1 MAISLNASNAQI
13 LNAVRDQAG
22 LEYQMRIPAV
32 SDGDISKALKELD
45 KYTPMWNIFM
55 STLLNTIGL
64 RMFNENLYENRLR
77 PLKSGSLAF
86 GGMVEEY
93 SINLIQAEE
102 YDVNDTNVFEVKEPD
117 MEVNWHRINS
127 RRRYPLT
134 INEDL
139 IAEACESD
147 GGLSALITYIMQTPQ
162 NSAEW
167 DEYLLMMELLAKY
180 QTEDGFANVQ
190 VSDIL
195 SAQDPEAAGKQLVKA
210 VSTWYEKSKF
220 YRRDTNAAGI
230 DAVSNSMILLTTPEI
245 QSSYSTD
252 VLAAAFNMSRA
263 EFMADRVITV
273 DKFPDSLSGTQ
284 AILLDADWY
293 KVFDTKNKVAS
304 IYNPKTLNWNH
315 FLHRWGIFSCS
326 RMRPAIRFS
335 TAEGNI
341 NVPAVFSVDGVTAV
355 FGKYDSAFSDVTYD
369 GPGTVNEDYNTLVVD
384 DTAGLKIPLDVD
396 VHSMDD
402 DSHERNSRN
411 AYWLVTGSIA
421 PIVTTHLD
429 STTGELV
436 YAYNPSGDVPDV
448 DASSLDVILPDTGT
462 YVDRDGYLH
471 IAPDMSYSALKI
483 TAISAQDPTHNA
495 SINIFSTAQAAALE
509 FEI

>member
-32 SDGDISKALKELD
+32 SDGDVSKALKELD

-167 DEYLLMMELLAKY
+167 DEYLLMLELLGKY
-180 QTEDGFANVQ
+180 QTEDGFANIS

-230 DAVSNSMILLTTPEI
+230 DAVSRNMILLTTPEI
-245 QSSYSTD
+245 QASYNVD

-263 EFMADRVITV
+263 EFMADRVLTV
-273 DKFPDSLSGTQ
+273 DKFPEVLDGTQ

-335 TAEGNI
+335 TDEDNI
-341 NVPAVFSVDGVTAV
+341 NVPVPWTVDIVEAW
-355 FGKYDSAFSDVTYD
+355 FGKEYESYD
-369 GPGTVNEDYNTLVVD
+369 GPGTVNDDFNQLTVD
-384 DTAGLKIPLDVD
+384 DTAGLVIPINARAVETDGTNY
-396 VHSMDD
+396 
-402 DSHERNSRN
+402 RNTPN
-411 AYWLVTGSIA
+411 VYWLVSGSIA
-421 PIVTTHLD
+421 PLVSVDEDGAIVYQYPNADVSGTPDLD
-429 STTGELV
+429 
-436 YAYNPSGDVPDV
+436 A
-448 DASSLDVILPDTGT
+448 ASLDVILPDSGT

-471 IAPDMSYSALKI
+471 IAPDMSYSAIKV
-483 TAISAQDPTHNA
+483 TAISTKDPSKNM
-495 SINIFSTAQAAALE
+495 SITVYSTAQAALLPSD
-509 FEI
+509 

>member
-77 PLKSGSLAF
+77 PLKTGSLAF

-167 DEYLLMMELLAKY
+167 DEYLLMLELLAKY

-230 DAVSNSMILLTTPEI
+230 DAVSRNMILLTTPEI
-245 QSSYSTD
+245 QASYNVD

-263 EFMADRVITV
+263 EFMADRVLTV
-273 DKFPDSLSGTQ
+273 DKFPAGLSGTQ

-341 NVPAVFSVDGVTAV
+341 NVPDTWSVVSVAAS
-355 FGKYDSAFSDVTYD
+355 FGDPTWGEWQ
-369 GPGTVNEDYNTLVVD
+369 GPGSVNDAWSVLTVD
-384 DTAGLKIPLDVD
+384 DTAGITVPLTANVSEASTIGDTRETTNV
-396 VHSMDD
+396 
-402 DSHERNSRN
+402 
-411 AYWLVTGSIA
+411 YWLVSGSVA
-421 PIVTTHLD
+421 PIVTVDSDGAIVYEYPNATSGGDPDLD
-429 STTGELV
+429 
-436 YAYNPSGDVPDV
+436 A
-448 DASSLDVILPDTGT
+448 ASLDVILPDSGT
-462 YVDRDGYLH
+462 YVDRNGVLH
-471 IAPDMSYSALKI
+471 VAPDMSYSALKI
-483 TAISAQDPTHNA
+483 TAISTQDPTKNA
-495 SINIFSTAQAAALE
+495 SITVYSTAQAALLPA
-509 FEI
+509 

>member
-1 MAISLNASNAQI
+1 MAISLNATNAQI

-102 YDVNDTNVFEVKEPD
+102 YDVNDTNVFEVNEPD

-167 DEYLLMMELLAKY
+167 DEYLLMLELLAKY

-195 SAQDPEAAGKQLVKA
+195 TAADPEVAGKQLVKA

-230 DAVSNSMILLTTPEI
+230 DAVSRNMILLTTPEI
-245 QSSYSTD
+245 QASYNVD

-263 EFMADRVITV
+263 EFMADRVLTV
-273 DKFPDSLSGTQ
+273 DKFPEGLSGTQ

-335 TAEGNI
+335 TDDGNI
-341 NVPAVFSVDGVTAV
+341 NVPTVWFIDSVAATFDASASAV
-355 FGKYDSAFSDVTYD
+355 
-369 GPGTVNEDYNTLVVD
+369 GTLSDYNTVLTVSDTGGIEVQLNAVVTEEDED
-384 DTAGLKIPLDVD
+384 DPSKT
-396 VHSMDD
+396 
-402 DSHERNSRN
+402 RTN
-411 AYWLVTGSIA
+411 ANVYWLVSGSVA
-421 PIVTTHLD
+421 PIVIGAAVSGQTEA
-429 STTGELV
+429 TGTLT
-436 YAYNPSGDVPDV
+436 YAYSN
-448 DASSLDVILPDTGT
+448 DAASLDVILPDTGT
-462 YVDRDGYLH
+462 YVDRDNVLH
-471 IAPDMSYSALKI
+471 VAPGMSYSALKL
-483 TAISAQDPTHNA
+483 TAISTKDPTVNA
-495 SINIFSTAQAAALE
+495 SITVYSTAQKAALE
-509 FEI
+509 FEEDK

>member
-245 QSSYSTD
+245 QASYNVD

-263 EFMADRVITV
+263 EFMADRVLTV
-273 DKFPDSLSGTQ
+273 DKFPEGLSGTQ

-335 TAEGNI
+335 TAASNI
-341 NVPAVFSVDGVTAV
+341 NVPVTWTVDSVDAF
-355 FGKYDSAFSDVTYD
+355 FGKDGETYD
-369 GPGTVNEDYNTLVVD
+369 GPGTANADHTQVVVA
-384 DTAGLKIPLDVD
+384 DTAGLTIPINAQVNEVD
-396 VHSMDD
+396 TNS
-402 DSHERNSRN
+402 NSRIN
-411 AYWLVTGSIA
+411 RNFYWLVSGSIA
-421 PIVTTHLD
+421 PIVTGSILQGGSGALT
-429 STTGELV
+429 
-436 YAYNPSGDVPDV
+436 YAYIEENQASPDL
-448 DASSLDVILPDTGT
+448 DTTKLDVILPDSGT

-471 IAPDMSYSALKI
+471 IAPDMSYSAIKV
-483 TAISAQDPTHNA
+483 TAISTKDPSKNA
-495 SINIFSTAQAAALE
+495 SITVLSTAQMTATA
-509 FEI
+509 FGN

>member
-77 PLKSGSLAF
+77 PLKTGSLAF

-167 DEYLLMMELLAKY
+167 DEYLLMLELLAKY

-230 DAVSNSMILLTTPEI
+230 DAVSRNMILLTTPEI
-245 QSSYSTD
+245 QASYNVD

-263 EFMADRVITV
+263 EFMADRVLTV
-273 DKFPDSLSGTQ
+273 DKFPEGLSGTQ

-335 TAEGNI
+335 TAEDNI
-341 NVPAVFSVDGVTAV
+341 NVPVPWTVDSVGAY
-355 FGKYDSAFSDVTYD
+355 FGKEEWATWQ
-369 GPGTVNEDYNTLVVD
+369 GPGTVNGDRTVLTIA
-384 DTAGLKIPLDVD
+384 DTAGLTVPLYANVSE
-396 VHSMDD
+396 VQGETG
-402 DSHERNSRN
+402 ERTTKNV
-411 AYWLVTGSIA
+411 YWLLSGSIA
-421 PIVTTHLD
+421 PLTKGNNNDIVYQYPNADGT
-429 STTGELV
+429 ST
-436 YAYNPSGDVPDV
+436 PDF
-448 DASSLDVILPDTGT
+448 DAASLDVILPDSGT
-462 YVDRDGYLH
+462 YVDRDGVLH
-471 IAPDMSYSALKI
+471 VAPDMSYSALKI
-483 TAISAQDPTHNA
+483 TAVSTQDPTKNA
-495 SINIFSTAQAAALE
+495 TITVYSSAQANYLSA
-509 FEI
+509 

>member
-1 MAISLNASNAQI
+1 MTITLDASNAQI

-22 LEYQMRIPAV
+22 LDYQARIPAV
-32 SDGDISKALKELD
+32 SDGDISKALRELD
-45 KYTPMWNIFM
+45 RYTPMWNIFM
-55 STLLNTIGL
+55 ETLLNTIGL

-77 PLKSGSLAF
+77 PLKSGALAF

-102 YDVNDTNVFEVKEPD
+102 YDVNDTNVFDVSEPD

-167 DEYLLMMELLAKY
+167 DEYKIMLELLAKY
-180 QTEDGFANVQ
+180 DIEDGFANIQ

-195 SAQDPEAAGKQLVKA
+195 SAVDPEAAGKQLVKA

-230 DAVSNSMILLTTPEI
+230 DAVSRDMILLTTPEI
-245 QSSYSTD
+245 QASYNVD
-252 VLAAAFNMSRA
+252 VLAAAFNMDRA
-263 EFMADRVITV
+263 QFVADRVLTV
-273 DKFPDSLSGTQ
+273 DKFPDSLAGTQ
-284 AILLDADWY
+284 AILLDRDWY

-335 TAEGNI
+335 TDTDTINIPVTWSVTDVHSWFDSGDIPSGTTLHDALNGN
-341 NVPAVFSVDGVTAV
+341 PDGLLEV
-355 FGKYDSAFSDVTYD
+355 
-369 GPGTVNEDYNTLVVD
+369 E
-384 DTAGLKIPLDVD
+384 DTAGLKIPLHAMVIEADT
-396 VHSMDD
+396 
-402 DSHERNSRN
+402 DSNTRNTDN
-411 AYWLVTGSIA
+411 YYWLVSGSIA
-421 PIVTTHLD
+421 PITTASSDENSGTISYMYPTD
-429 STTGELV
+429 STD
-436 YAYNPSGDVPDV
+436 DVNI
-448 DASSLDVILPDTGT
+448 DALDVILPDTGT
-462 YVDRDGYLH
+462 YVDRDNVLH
-471 IAPDMSYSALKI
+471 IADGMSYSAIKV
-483 TAISAQDPTHNA
+483 TAISTVDPLFNC
-495 SINIFSTAQAAALE
+495 SITVMSSDQYSALE
-509 FEI
+509 FEVTK

>member
-1 MAISLNASNAQI
+1 MGISLNASNAQI

-77 PLKSGSLAF
+77 PLKTGSLAF

-167 DEYLLMMELLAKY
+167 DEYLLMLELLAKY
-180 QTEDGFANVQ
+180 QTEDGFANIQ

-273 DKFPDSLSGTQ
+273 DKFPAGLEGTQ

-335 TAEGNI
+335 TSEGNI
-341 NVPAVFSVDGVTAV
+341 NVPVTWTVEAVVAS
-355 FGKYDSAFSDVTYD
+355 FGDSSWTNWQ
-369 GPGTVNEDYNTLVVD
+369 GPGIVNDAWTVLTVD
-384 DTAGLKIPLDVD
+384 NTAGITVPLKAT
-396 VHSMDD
+396 VHEVSSD
-402 DSHERNSRN
+402 DSRETDHV
-411 AYWLVTGSIA
+411 YWLVSGSIA
-421 PIVTTHLD
+421 PIVAAD
-429 STTGELV
+429 SDTGDNTYV
-436 YAYNPSGDVPDV
+436 YPNNNAEASTPLPDFDT
-448 DASSLDVILPDTGT
+448 DAMDVILPDSGT
-462 YVDRDGYLH
+462 YVDRDGVLH
-471 IAPDMSYSALKI
+471 VAPDMSYSALKI
-483 TAISAQDPTHNA
+483 TAISTQDPTKNA
-495 SINIFSTAQAAALE
+495 SITVFSTAEAQ
-509 FEI
+509 EIAIPQ

>member
-77 PLKSGSLAF
+77 PLKTGSLAF

-167 DEYLLMMELLAKY
+167 DEYLLMLELLAKY

-230 DAVSNSMILLTTPEI
+230 DAVSRNMILLTTPEI
-245 QSSYSTD
+245 QASYNVD

-263 EFMADRVITV
+263 EFMADRVLTV
-273 DKFPDSLSGTQ
+273 DKFPEGLSGTQ

-335 TAEGNI
+335 TANGNI
-341 NVPAVFSVDGVTAV
+341 NVPTVWTVSSVAATFDSSASTVGTLNDSNEVLIVSDTSGIEVKLNAVVTET
-355 FGKYDSAFSDVTYD
+355 DTSS
-369 GPGTVNEDYNTLVVD
+369 NTR
-384 DTAGLKIPLDVD
+384 T
-396 VHSMDD
+396 
-402 DSHERNSRN
+402 N
-411 AYWLVTGSIA
+411 ANVYWLVSGAIA
-421 PIVTTHLD
+421 PLVTTNE
-429 STTGELV
+429 GALV
-436 YAYNPSGDVPDV
+436 YRYPNADTASPYGDLN
-448 DASSLDVILPDTGT
+448 AASLDVILPDSGT
-462 YVDRDGYLH
+462 YVDRDGVLH
-471 IAPDMSYSALKI
+471 VAPDMSYSALKI
-483 TAISAQDPTHNA
+483 TAVSTQDPTKNA
-495 SINIFSTAQAAALE
+495 TINIISTAEVEYFAD
-509 FEI
+509 

>member
-167 DEYLLMMELLAKY
+167 DEYLLMLELLAKY

-230 DAVSNSMILLTTPEI
+230 DAVSRNMILLTTPEI
-245 QSSYSTD
+245 QASYNVD

-263 EFMADRVITV
+263 EFMADRVLTV
-273 DKFPDSLSGTQ
+273 DKFPEGLSGTQ

-335 TAEGNI
+335 TDSGNI
-341 NVPAVFSVDGVTAV
+341 NVPDTWSVVSVAAS
-355 FGKYDSAFSDVTYD
+355 FGDPTWGEWQ
-369 GPGTVNEDYNTLVVD
+369 GPGTVNNAWSVLTIN
-384 DTAGLKIPLDVD
+384 DTAGISVPLTANVSEASTSGDTRETTNV
-396 VHSMDD
+396 
-402 DSHERNSRN
+402 
-411 AYWLVTGSIA
+411 YWLVSGSVA
-421 PIVTTHLD
+421 PIVTVNEN
-429 STTGELV
+429 GKIV
-436 YAYNPSGDVPDV
+436 YAYPNATSGGDPDL
-448 DASSLDVILPDTGT
+448 DAASLDVILPDSGT
-462 YVDRDGYLH
+462 YVDRDGVLH
-471 IAPDMSYSALKI
+471 VAPDMSYSALKI
-483 TAISAQDPTHNA
+483 TAVSTQDPSKNA
-495 SINIFSTAQAAALE
+495 TITVYSTAQAAYLPA
-509 FEI
+509 

>member
-77 PLKSGSLAF
+77 PLKTGSLAF

-167 DEYLLMMELLAKY
+167 DEYLLMLELLAKY

-230 DAVSNSMILLTTPEI
+230 DAVSRNMILLTTPEI
-245 QSSYSTD
+245 QASYNVD

-263 EFMADRVITV
+263 EFMADRVLTV
-273 DKFPDSLSGTQ
+273 DKFPEGLSGTQ

-335 TAEGNI
+335 TEAGNI
-341 NVPAVFSVDGVTAV
+341 NVPVTWTVDSVSAS
-355 FGKYDSAFSDVTYD
+355 FGKEDWTEWP
-369 GPGTVNEDYNTLVVD
+369 GPGLVNDDRNELVIESIAGLTVPLSADVNESSSDG
-384 DTAGLKIPLDVD
+384 DTRETNNV
-396 VHSMDD
+396 
-402 DSHERNSRN
+402 
-411 AYWLVTGSIA
+411 YWLISGSIA
-421 PIVTTHLD
+421 PVVTID
-429 STTGELV
+429 KNNKV
-436 YAYNPSGDVPDV
+436 AYAYPNAAPDGAP
-448 DASSLDVILPDTGT
+448 DFNSAALDVILPDSGT
-462 YVDRDGYLH
+462 YVDRDGVLH
-471 IAPDMSYSALKI
+471 VAPDMSYSALKI
-483 TAISAQDPTHNA
+483 TAVSTQDPTKNA
-495 SINIFSTAQAAALE
+495 TITVYSGAQAEVIPA
-509 FEI
+509 

>member
-167 DEYLLMMELLAKY
+167 DEYLLMLELLAKY

-195 SAQDPEAAGKQLVKA
+195 TAADPEAAGKQLVKA

-230 DAVSNSMILLTTPEI
+230 DAVSRNMILLTTPEI
-245 QSSYSTD
+245 QASYNVD

-263 EFMADRVITV
+263 EFMADRVLTV
-273 DKFPDSLSGTQ
+273 DKFPEGLSGTQ

-335 TAEGNI
+335 TDAGNI
-341 NVPAVFSVDGVTAV
+341 NVPVARTVTEVAAR
-355 FGKYDSAFSDVTYD
+355 FDSSAADIGTLNV
-369 GPGTVNEDYNTLVVD
+369 PGTELVVD
-384 DTAGLKIPLDVD
+384 DTAGIDVKLDATVYYEQG
-396 VHSMDD
+396 D
-402 DSHERNSRN
+402 DSSNDSN
-411 AYWLVTGSIA
+411 AYWLISGAIA
-421 PIVTTHLD
+421 PIVTVD
-429 STTGELV
+429 DNDKIV
-436 YAYNPSGDVPDV
+436 YAYPNADESGDPDY
-448 DASSLDVILPDTGT
+448 DTASLDVILPDSGT
-462 YVDRDGYLH
+462 YVDRDGVLH
-471 IAPDMSYSALKI
+471 VAPDMSYSALKL
-483 TAISAQDPTHNA
+483 TAISTQDPTKNHT
-495 SINIFSTAQAAALE
+495 ITVYSTAQAALLPA
-509 FEI
+509 